1 MNENE
6 KEQDTEVL
14 LQYYKTQEAFYRLA
28 VLMLTVVAV
37 ILLMSL

>member
-1 MNENE
+1 MNENK

-14 LQYYKTQEAFYRLA
+14 LQYYKTQQAFYRLS
-28 VLMLTVVAV
+28 VLMLTVIAL